1 MPCATGSSSRKR
13 EIRTRSESDLGRY
26 RAVYRGVCVLTMSN
40 RFRILPLVLCAVLV
54 PAVAAPAPAAA
65 KAGPQSGVSTK
76 QSRLGRGF
84 GGRGF
89 GRRPAIRTR
98 PRTGVRRP
106 VRPFGRRSFARRFF
120 GGVLKA
126 LGIAYLFHLMFGWGA
141 GGSPFGLLLLA
152 AIVLF
157 LVTRRRRRRVAYY
170 Y

>member
-1 MPCATGSSSRKR
+1 
-13 EIRTRSESDLGRY
+13 
-26 RAVYRGVCVLTMSN
+26 MSN
-40 RFRILPLVLCAVLV
+40 RFRILPVLLCALLV
-54 PAVAAPAPAAA
+54 PAVAAPAPALA
-65 KAGPQSGVSTK
+65 KAGAQSGASTE

-84 GGRGF
+84 G
-89 GRRPAIRTR
+89 RRAPSYRVR

-106 VRPFGRRSFARRFF
+106 IRPFARRGFARRFF
-120 GGVLKA
+120 GGVLQA
-126 LGIAYLFHLMFGWGA
+126 LGIAYLFHLLFGWGA